1 MLELAC
7 IALVAGMA
15 YAVHLAPP
23 KEKAVVGGFIVVLS
37 AAGFGVGQL
46 LTTAGTDER
55 TYYPI
60 AAAIGGA
67 MVAFAWISKR
77 QKTWP
82 KKDGKKPS
90 DAPKS

>member
-1 MLELAC
+1 MLELAI
-7 IALVAGMA
+7 IALLIGTI
-15 YAVHLAPP
+15 YAVYLAPP
-23 KEKAVVGGFIVVLS
+23 EQKALVGGVVVVLA
-37 AAGFGVGQL
+37 AAGYGVGMAI
-46 LTTAGTDER
+46 TKAGTDER

-82 KKDGKKPS
+82 KRAK
-90 DAPKS
+90 DAPKP